1 MSKEDIKKEIEN
13 YKNLKWYASSRGKS
27 VIALIIIFLIT
38 SWHRLFLALLILPII
53 YFVKKGS
60 KSSMILGVVYS
71 CFLTIVNIAV
81 YITNNRDDQGGFY
94 SSMIPIYL
102 YLVLCILVIFLLRKA
117 YMVEKNRKKIYIK

>member
-13 YKNLKWYASSRGKS
+13 YKNLKWYASLRGKS

-60 KSSMILGVVYS
+60 KLSMILGIVYS
-71 CFLTIVNIAV
+71 CFLTVVNMAV

-94 SSMIPIYL
+94 SSMILIYL
-102 YLVLCILVIFLLRKA
+102 YLILCILVIFLLRKA